1 MRYISLASSSKGN
14 AAYLE
19 TACGGWLIDCGISMR
34 RIEQGL
40 AAIPQALDRLQG
52 IFITHEHR
60 DHVAGLGPFLRRYRL
75 PCYAGEG
82 TWRALLSDGGLGK
95 VDRQLVEC
103 LPFREQTLGGLT
115 VTPLALSH
123 DAAEPFGFSFAEK
136 GLRLTHVTDTGRA
149 DEVMA
154 AYLTASD
161 LVVVEANHDVNL
173 LEKGPYPYYLKQ
185 RILGARGHLS
195 NAAAAKLLVDSL
207 EDRTRTVVLAHLSD
221 TNNRP
226 ALAEEAVKT
235 ALDQAGLAPQILL
248 AGAGSV
254 DVTL

>member
-1 MRYISLASSSKGN
+1 
-14 AAYLE
+14 
-19 TACGGWLIDCGISMR
+19 
-34 RIEQGL
+34 
-40 AAIPQALDRLQG
+40 
-52 IFITHEHR
+52 
-60 DHVAGLGPFLRRYRL
+60 
-75 PCYAGEG
+75 
-82 TWRALLSDGGLGK
+82 
-95 VDRQLVEC
+95 
-103 LPFREQTLGGLT
+103 
-115 VTPLALSH
+115 
-123 DAAEPFGFSFAEK
+123 
-136 GLRLTHVTDTGRA
+136 
-149 DEVMA
+149 MA

-207 EDRTRTVVLAHLSD
+207 EDRTRTVVLAHLSE

>member
-1 MRYISLASSSKGN
+1 M
-14 AAYLE
+14 
-19 TACGGWLIDCGISMR
+19 
-34 RIEQGL
+34 
-40 AAIPQALDRLQG
+40 
-52 IFITHEHR
+52 
-60 DHVAGLGPFLRRYRL
+60 
-75 PCYAGEG
+75 
-82 TWRALLSDGGLGK
+82 
-95 VDRQLVEC
+95 
-103 LPFREQTLGGLT
+103 
-115 VTPLALSH
+115 TPLALSH